1 MQLKD
6 SFFAIFIMAAA
17 SLHLKEGMNHKIQ
30 KMQPSNFFQAKSA
43 NNIHT
48 QE

>member
-6 SFFAIFIMAAA
+6 SFFAIFIIAAA

-30 KMQPSNFFQAKSA
+30 KLQPSNFFHTQSA

-48 QE
+48 KE